1 MTRALALSTAST
13 ACALATVALAVL
25 TPATENNR
33 LAGALGIT
41 FGGLI
46 APAALLISA
55 ARD

>member
-13 ACALATVALAVL
+13 ACAVVTVALAVL
-25 TPATENNR
+25 TPATEQNR
-33 LAGALGIT
+33 LVGALGIT

-46 APAALLISA
+46 APAALLVSA

>member
-13 ACALATVALAVL
+13 ACAVVTVALAVL
-25 TPATENNR
+25 TPATEQNR
-33 LAGALGIT
+33 LIGALGIT

-46 APAALLISA
+46 APAALLASA

>member
-13 ACALATVALAVL
+13 ACAVVTVALAVL
-25 TPATENNR
+25 TPATEHNR
-33 LAGALGIT
+33 TAGAIGIL

-46 APAALLISA
+46 APAALLVSA